1 MHDTLYYQLCLETFL
16 HYRFHIL
23 CYHHFP
29 TICLLDIQCTI
40 SILYCLRR
48 TLVDTPFDFFER
60 CMRHLHSEGFTVI
73 ALKDLTRFVDPAAA
87 PKAAL

>member
-1 MHDTLYYQLCLETFL
+1 MSYFFSGAAGVPDTNY
-16 HYRFHIL
+16 
-23 CYHHFP
+23 P
-29 TICLLDIQCTI
+29 W
-40 SILYCLRR
+40 
-48 TLVDTPFDFFER
+48 VDTPFDFFER